1 MNDTFRCI
9 KCRRN
14 LPLRNFHIKKDNRT
28 GRASMCRECKSVH
41 NFEAVKRH
49 RQVVRDAKDVP
60 CMDCG
65 VCWPIECMDLDY
77 RAPAEKTFN
86 LATTSPVALPPL
98 QAVKDEI
105 AKCDVVCAN
114 CHRIRIHLES
124 R

>member
-1 MNDTFRCI
+1 M
-9 KCRRN
+9 
-14 LPLRNFHIKKDNRT
+14 
-28 GRASMCRECKSVH
+28 
-41 NFEAVKRH
+41 KRH

-86 LATTSPVALPPL
+86 LATISPVALPPL
-98 QAVKDEI
+98 QAVKNEI